1 MLFVEVKEVEKCE
14 LVVAVGCLGL
24 DSVKKL
30 YWKCRK
36 LFTFV
41 CTDQSFAD
49 DMKEEQTR
57 IANTGTFSVVESF
70 LKGKH
75 SEADNEDALFVGP
88 AFAAVIDGAT
98 SKSDFRKD
106 GMTTGQWAVQCV
118 MEALQVLPADATCA
132 EAVAAVT
139 ERIHTFYETNQLLEQ
154 VISIPACRCTASAVI
169 YSVCRKEVWQVGDCR
184 CLTHS
189 FYSANEKEVDRVMAE
204 ARVACNEAALASGM
218 TIDELAACDPGRAF
232 ILPFLKQQAW
242 LQNRTDA
249 RYAYAVFDGF
259 QVPMQQVKCFSVADE
274 TEIVLASDGYPKL
287 FFTLDETE
295 AYLHRV
301 LEKDPM
307 CMYLHPETKGMLPGN
322 CSYDDRA
329 YLRLRIG

>member
-1 MLFVEVKEVEKCE
+1 MAYRQIENSDIGMF
-14 LVVAVGCLGL
+14 
-24 DSVKKL
+24 
-30 YWKCRK
+30 
-36 LFTFV
+36 
-41 CTDQSFAD
+41 Q
-49 DMKEEQTR
+49 
-57 IANTGTFSVVESF
+57 IVESF

-75 SEADNEDALFVGP
+75 AETDNEDAIFINP

-169 YSVCRKEVWQVGDCR
+169 YSVFRKEVWQVGDCR
-184 CLTHS
+184 CLTHT
-189 FYSANEKEVDRVMAE
+189 FYSANEKTVDRVMAE

-295 AYLHRV
+295 AYLRRMLAGDPLCMHRNV
-301 LEKDPM
+301 G
-307 CMYLHPETKGMLPGN
+307 TKGVRPGN